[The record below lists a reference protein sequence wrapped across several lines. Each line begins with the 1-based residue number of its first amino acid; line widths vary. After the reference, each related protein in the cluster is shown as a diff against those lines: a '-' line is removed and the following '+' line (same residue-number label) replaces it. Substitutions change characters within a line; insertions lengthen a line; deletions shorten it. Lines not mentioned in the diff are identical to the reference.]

1 VRAIFLALGL
11 VVLLA
16 GCGRQSTARETS
28 PAATNA
34 AGASSEA
41 QIKAT
46 LGELTQ
52 LVRRY
57 AMEQRSTPQ
66 TMQELVDKG
75 YIAAVPPAPAGKKFA
90 INKRLE
96 VYLAKP

>member
-1 VRAIFLALGL
+1 

-16 GCGRQSTARETS
+16 GCGRQSPARETN
-28 PAATNA
+28 PAATNS

-41 QIKAT
+41 QIRAT
-46 LGELTQ
+46 LAELTQ

-57 AMEQRSTPQ
+57 AMEQRSTPP
-66 TMQELVDKG
+66 TLQELVNKG
-75 YIAAVPPAPAGKKFA
+75 YLTNVPPAPAGKKFA

-96 VYLAKP
+96 VYLANP

>member
-1 VRAIFLALGL
+1 
-11 VVLLA
+11 LA
-16 GCGRQSTARETS
+16 GCGRQSAARETN
-28 PAATNA
+28 PAATNT
-34 AGASSEA
+34 AGAMSEA

-75 YIAAVPPAPAGKKFA
+75 YLTIVPPAPAGKKFA